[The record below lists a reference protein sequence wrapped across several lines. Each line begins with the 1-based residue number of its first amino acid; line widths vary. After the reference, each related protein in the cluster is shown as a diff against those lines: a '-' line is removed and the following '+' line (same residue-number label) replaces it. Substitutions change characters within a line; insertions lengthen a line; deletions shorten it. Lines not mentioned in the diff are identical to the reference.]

1 MIIRLYRRL
10 STYTPVCIDYSELA
24 TSSDLSK
31 QINSALGKEGL
42 GIIAVKNIPD
52 YLEMRKNI
60 LRSGRALALLSN
72 EQKESIIVR
81 GANYP
86 IGWRC
91 GTDHYQ
97 GISNISQA
105 SFFANPE
112 VDFPQTEWPP
122 NVWPH
127 NSLPNLEREFK
138 LFGSKLIQV
147 SSLLAKHLDIYISS
161 LVKDYIPGTLYDII
175 TNQRCQVGR
184 LIHYFPQKESTQY

>member
-1 MIIRLYRRL
+1 MILRLYRRL

-31 QINSALGKEGL
+31 QISSALSKEGL

-52 YLEMRKNI
+52 YLEMRRNI
-60 LRSGRALALLSN
+60 LRNGRALALLSN
-72 EQKESIIVR
+72 EQNESIIVR

-86 IGWRC
+86 MGWRD

-97 GISNISQA
+97 GIRNISKA

-122 NVWPH
+122 NV
-127 NSLPNLEREFK
+127 
-138 LFGSKLIQV
+138 
-147 SSLLAKHLDIYISS
+147 
-161 LVKDYIPGTLYDII
+161 
-175 TNQRCQVGR
+175 
-184 LIHYFPQKESTQY
+184 